1 MRELEKIKAEKA
13 AAAAKKAEEE
23 EREREKREEEI
34 ALGNPL
40 LNGNRDERGAG
51 SSARG
56 RSPSAMSVST
66 EATGQPSF
74 GVKRRW
80 DDDVIFKNQA
90 AGAKQDKSD
99 FINDMTRSD
108 FHKEFMRVSEKAPTV
123 GPCLGTVTAELYTPP
138 FPEQRYIK

>member
-23 EREREKREEEI
+23 ERERERREEVI
-34 ALGNPL
+34 ATGNPL
-40 LNGNRDERGAG
+40 LNDGAG
-51 SSARG
+51 LSGGRG
-56 RSPSAMSVST
+56 RSPSAMSTST
-66 EATGQPSF
+66 SATGQPSF

-90 AGAKQDKSD
+90 AGSKQDKSD

-108 FHKEFMRVSEKAPTV
+108 FHKEFMRVSGSRAT
-123 GPCLGTVTAELYTPP
+123 LYAA
-138 FPEQRYIK
+138 RRRS

>member
-23 EREREKREEEI
+23 ERERERREEEI
-34 ALGNPL
+34 AMGNPL
-40 LNGNRDERGAG
+40 LNDGAG
-51 SSARG
+51 PSGGGRG
-56 RSPSAMSVST
+56 RSPSAMSTST
-66 EATGQPSF
+66 SATGQPSF

-90 AGAKQDKSD
+90 AGSKQDKSD

-108 FHKEFMRVSEKAPTV
+108 FHKEFMRVSGSRAT
-123 GPCLGTVTAELYTPP
+123 LYAA
-138 FPEQRYIK
+138 RWRS